1 MRGVRG
7 AGDLHVRLGVPQD
20 GGPGEP
26 TNQITASGHVTQCS
40 SPIGQHL
47 GMCMDGFMFGSC
59 CVHDTQ
65 DNLVQDPGHTTSK
78 VSSSRDFII
87 PLAFC

>member
-1 MRGVRG
+1 M
-7 AGDLHVRLGVPQD
+7 
-20 GGPGEP
+20 
-26 TNQITASGHVTQCS
+26 TASGHVTQCS

-87 PLAFC
+87 PFANI